1 MNKYHNIETFVRK
14 SIALAIAGV
23 LERQIELQSF
33 SAEEKFRI
41 LLKRGPMTSPEKL
54 LRQRAPNKWR
64 LAQCLEHLN
73 SYDHYYLPP
82 IETAHKRTGLQK
94 KVLHWMV

>member
-41 LLKRGPMTSPEKL
+41 L
-54 LRQRAPNKWR
+54 
-64 LAQCLEHLN
+64 
-73 SYDHYYLPP
+73 
-82 IETAHKRTGLQK
+82 
-94 KVLHWMV
+94 